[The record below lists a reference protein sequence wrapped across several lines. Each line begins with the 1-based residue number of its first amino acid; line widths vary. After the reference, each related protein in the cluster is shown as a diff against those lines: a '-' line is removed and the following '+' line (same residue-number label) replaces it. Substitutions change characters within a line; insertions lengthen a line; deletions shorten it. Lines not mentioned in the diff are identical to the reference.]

1 MSEHKKLWALNN
13 SPHITMCFTL
23 LAYQTRDQETSL
35 RKFSLTS
42 FFFSY
47 LSALRI
53 TEHADKRSKNI
64 SGGTKRKVGS
74 LLKRAFL
81 SGDRIGTRSHPAI
94 LDDET
99 DRGLGR
105 VKRCSTEE
113 DHKVTIHSRQRPF
126 FQNGGLVREIRVFYK
141 CLSPQKRLLCTLK
154 GRQFI

>member
-1 MSEHKKLWALNN
+1 
-13 SPHITMCFTL
+13 MCLKQLSSYNHVLYTFGVPDKRS
-23 LAYQTRDQETSL
+23 RDE
-35 RKFSLTS
+35 LTKIFIN

-74 LLKRAFL
+74 LPKRAFL

-154 GRQFI
+154 GGQFI